1 LVDTRCKQD
10 RRALEN
16 RRRQSDQEATK
27 ATKRLRAGLPDPVS
41 TFTPDWDHLDRPPR

>member
-16 RRRQSDQEATK
+16 RRRQSDQEAT
-27 ATKRLRAGLPDPVS
+27 S
-41 TFTPDWDHLDRPPR
+41 RPARPRINVYA